1 MFWFILFGVAQERS
15 LQDVGHDFLSCA
27 DCTKSC
33 SAKWASC
40 KAASSTRD
48 RMKAWDQIPFG
59 ELHVN
64 RAKHWSFEVLYS
76 SKALCNIF
84 WTPDYAFP
92 VVQWLFAQQKSFQE
106 SLAPFC
112 PHAFGYRAA
121 PRPQLWV
128 WWVWGWVNGGGEVPE
143 MWRSSRIY
151 IRLQLPQKSWAKCQT
166 ILCRPQSL
174 FPPQLKISSPYDWW
188 VLFCCCIWR
197 HPASTDAPAHPS
209 PRRELWSEVHRCSWE
224 SLFVFW
230 THTQAGRQCW

>member
-1 MFWFILFGVAQERS
+1 MWDMISCLVLIAQSHAVQNELRVRQLPAPGTEWKRGTRYHLESCMWTGPNTEALKCCTHRKHSVIYFG
-15 LQDVGHDFLSCA
+15 LQITPSLSCS
-27 DCTKSC
+27 DCLHNRSHF
-33 SAKWASC
+33 
-40 KAASSTRD
+40 R
-48 RMKAWDQIPFG
+48 KAWHPFVPMRLGIGLLPAPAVGLVSMRVG
-59 ELHVN
+59 E
-64 RAKHWSFEVLYS
+64 
-76 SKALCNIF
+76 
-84 WTPDYAFP
+84 
-92 VVQWLFAQQKSFQE
+92 Q
-106 SLAPFC
+106 
-112 PHAFGYRAA
+112 
-121 PRPQLWV
+121 
-128 WWVWGWVNGGGEVPE
+128 GGEVPE

-209 PRRELWSEVHRCSWE
+209 PRGELWSEVHRCSWE